1 MPQIKNKK
9 PLSGLDKFNI
19 FVGLLAI
26 VLLTAALALPVLPPS
41 AHVPMVLEGICHWAG
56 LAAMALY
63 VITLV
68 WLNRDWFRTTAGQR
82 TAQAGANSG
91 VLSVAMLAILVAIN
105 YWGARHHQRFDLT
118 QNKQYSLSPQTEKIV
133 KDLKTPVQV
142 SLFIKKG
149 DANSDNL
156 KHLWEEYSYANPDKV
171 KLDVVDVDRNPMLAK
186 ADKITQYGTSVLKR
200 GDRTTTITGTQEQDL
215 TSAILKVS
223 ESGQKV
229 VYFTTGH
236 GELGIDKFDPTG
248 LSDAKDA
255 LEKQNYKVDTL
266 DLFANKDVPADADM
280 VVIAGP
286 TKPLL
291 PQEKAALERYIDKGG
306 KVFLALQPLTDPK
319 IEDFTEHYGIVV
331 RNDLVIDPRMVRYG
345 DPANIPAEHFP
356 YHTITQ
362 GLQMATFKN
371 ARSLDKLAKLPTGV
385 NITPLV
391 ESDAAAWGE
400 TNLMDRHISFDPGKD
415 YKGPVEMM
423 MLAEKGQG
431 KLIVSG
437 STLFLANLNYMN
449 FNNGD
454 LFLNALNWMGDN
466 QDLVAIPPKDNAPK
480 TVNLMPW
487 QFTGIFYGTVLA
499 YPLLLL
505 LFGGLVW
512 WRRR

>member
-1 MPQIKNKK
+1 M
-9 PLSGLDKFNI
+9 DKFNI
-19 FVGLLAI
+19 IIGVLAI
-26 VLLTAALALPVLPPS
+26 LLLGGALGVQVLPPA
-41 AHVPMVLEGICHWAG
+41 AHIPLLLASLMRWSG
-56 LAAMALY
+56 LVAMALY

-68 WLNRDWFRTTAGQR
+68 LLNRDWFRSAAGMRTTKAG
-82 TAQAGANSG
+82 TNSVFFTLG
-91 VLSVAMLAILVAIN
+91 VLAILVAVN
-105 YWGARHHQRFDLT
+105 YLGSVHHTRFDLT
-118 QNKQYSLSPQTEKIV
+118 QNKQYSLSPQTDKILKNLKDPV
-133 KDLKTPVQV
+133 KV

-149 DANSDNL
+149 DPSSDNL
-156 KHLWEEYSYANPDKV
+156 KHLWEEYSYANPDKL
-171 KLDVVDVDRNPMLAK
+171 KLDVVDVDQNPMLAK
-186 ADKITQYGTSVLKR
+186 ADKITAYGTSVLQR
-200 GDRTTTITGTQEQDL
+200 GTRTTTITGNQEQDL
-215 TSAILKVS
+215 TSAILKVT
-223 ESGQKV
+223 EDGQKV

-248 LSDAKDA
+248 ISDAKDA
-255 LEKQNYKVDTL
+255 LTKQNYKVDTL
-266 DLFANKDVPADADM
+266 DLFANKDVPSDADL

-291 PQEKAALERYIDKGG
+291 PQEKATLERYIDRGG
-306 KVFLALQPLTDPK
+306 KVFLALQPLTNPQ

-331 RNDLVIDPRMVRYG
+331 HNDLVIDPRMVRYG
-345 DPANIPAEHFP
+345 DPANIPADHFP
-356 YHTITQ
+356 FHTITQ

-371 ARSLDKLAKLPTGV
+371 ARSLDKLAKLPEGV

-391 ESDAAAWGE
+391 QSDAAAWGE
-400 TNLMDRHISFDPGKD
+400 TNLMDRHVQYDPGKD
-415 YKGPVEMM
+415 TKGPVEMM
-423 MLAEKGQG
+423 LLAEKGQG

-449 FNNGD
+449 YNNGD

-466 QDLVAIPPKDNAPK
+466 QDLVSIPPKDNAPK
-480 TVNLMPW
+480 TVDLMPW